1 MALLDPQ
8 DKTVVSGIGAL
19 CSTHRQPNTSISLGG
34 LKTGD
39 RAFSRSLSFAW
50 SAFGDFQRERFSR
63 RRTDLV
69 VRPHQGRPFFRSKS
83 PRVVFFFRGTTSG
96 NFRSS
101 FHEKKSGFSV
111 CVWFWHQEG
120 DLVWIFLQC
129 FACFVRII
137 FTSVY
142 LIGKREYFHCKTNY
156 KISPN
161 YGTV

>member
-83 PRVVFFFRGTTSG
+83 PRVVFFSG
-96 NFRSS
+96 VPLPEIFVLHST
-101 FHEKKSGFSV
+101 KKNL
-111 CVWFWHQEG
+111 
-120 DLVWIFLQC
+120 DLV
-129 FACFVRII
+129 FVFGFDTKKEI
-137 FTSVY
+137 
-142 LIGKREYFHCKTNY
+142 
-156 KISPN
+156 
-161 YGTV
+161 